1 MPITILE
8 IEHGGRIAV
17 ASNGRSRLIARPAAT
32 IVNILVSHCPAL
44 FEAPAMIRRSPFVS
58 ALLCSAVLLLIGST
72 ARCVWSQPPIL
83 KPPGEGDTLARLPDD
98 QIEGTIWEYKGKPKF
113 NVKAGEKKPE
123 LEGRFRVEDE
133 AIFAVSRRV
142 KVPGPGDL
150 KERLEDLRGEGG
162 EVDLPEGAQ
171 QKRIGEYSKLSKGR
185 IRMEF
190 DDEKSLHGIMVLKLK
205 KDTTDVWIGEYTEI
219 VDEKKGRKWDIEL
232 RPIED

>member
-1 MPITILE
+1 LVLV
-8 IEHGGRIAV
+8 GG
-17 ASNGRSRLIARPAAT
+17 
-32 IVNILVSHCPAL
+32 L
-44 FEAPAMIRRSPFVS
+44 F
-58 ALLCSAVLLLIGST
+58 LLLAGAPHQPIC
-72 ARCVWSQPPIL
+72 AQPPVL
-83 KPPGEGDTLARLPDD
+83 KPPGEGDTLDRLPDD

-113 NVKAGEKKPE
+113 KPKPGEKKPE
-123 LEGRFRVEDE
+123 LEGRFRIEDE

-142 KVPGPGDL
+142 KVPARGEL
-150 KERLEDLRGEGG
+150 KERLEELRGEGG
-162 EVDLPEGAQ
+162 EAALPEGAQ

-205 KDTTDVWIGEYTEI
+205 KDTTDVWIGEYTEV

>member
-1 MPITILE
+1 MNL
-8 IEHGGRIAV
+8 R
-17 ASNGRSRLIARPAAT
+17 ASFSLA
-32 IVNILVSHCPAL
+32 
-44 FEAPAMIRRSPFVS
+44 
-58 ALLCSAVLLLIGST
+58 LIGSCT
-72 ARCVWSQPPIL
+72 LIGAAASTPAAWAQPALL
-83 KPPGEGDTLARLPDD
+83 KPPGEGDSLARLPDD

-113 NVKAGEKKPE
+113 KPKPGEKKPE

-133 AIFAVSRRV
+133 AIFAVSRKV
-142 KVPGPGDL
+142 KVPGRADL
-150 KERLEDLRGEGG
+150 KERLEELRGEGG
-162 EVDLPEGAQ
+162 EIALPEGAQ